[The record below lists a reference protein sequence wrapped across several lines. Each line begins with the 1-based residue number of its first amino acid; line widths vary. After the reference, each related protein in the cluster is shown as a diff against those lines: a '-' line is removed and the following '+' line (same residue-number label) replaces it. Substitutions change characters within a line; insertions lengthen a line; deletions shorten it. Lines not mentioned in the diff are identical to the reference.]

1 MKVGHQQGFLLVKHG
16 RAEYTKHLIGPWRM
30 LHQAKCA
37 SSKSL

>member
-1 MKVGHQQGFLLVKHG
+1 MKVGHQQGFLVVKQG
-16 RAEYTKHLIGPWRM
+16 RAEYTEHLIGPSGM